1 MPEKMLVTQALDERD
16 LLVKKIGDKI
26 SRIRLVDVKKR
37 NEEKTAENR
46 VTPEELAGTAS
57 AAYQSILDLIDRF
70 QRIDAAIVASNA
82 ASTVRTSYGDFTVA
96 GAIALRNRLKGKGIY
111 DAEGAFETR
120 LTEQLER
127 QYRAAV
133 QTAENKNKSL
143 ESQAET
149 MRLSILGKDS
159 RGKDTRP
166 LEVVDAYI
174 RENTTEVIDP
184 LESQKK
190 VRKLQEKADTLLT
203 ELDTQIKVSN
213 ATTLIEF

>member
-1 MPEKMLVTQALDERD
+1 
-16 LLVKKIGDKI
+16 
-26 SRIRLVDVKKR
+26 
-37 NEEKTAENR
+37 
-46 VTPEELAGTAS
+46 
-57 AAYQSILDLIDRF
+57 
-70 QRIDAAIVASNA
+70 
-82 ASTVRTSYGDFTVA
+82 
-96 GAIALRNRLKGKGIY
+96 
-111 DAEGAFETR
+111 
-120 LTEQLER
+120 
-127 QYRAAV
+127 
-133 QTAENKNKSL
+133 
-143 ESQAET
+143 

>member
-1 MPEKMLVTQALDERD
+1 MSEKMLVTQALDERD

-26 SRIRLVDVKKR
+26 QKIQVADTKKR
-37 NEEKTAENR
+37 NEEKTVVAR
-46 VTPEELAGTAS
+46 VTAEEFGGAAS
-57 AAYQSILDLIDRF
+57 AAYQQIMDLIDRY

-82 ASTVRTSYGDFTVA
+82 ETKINTSQGAFTVA
-96 GAIALRNRLKGKGIY
+96 GAIALRNRLKGSGIY
-111 DAEGAFETR
+111 ESNGAFETH
-120 LTEQLER
+120 LIVQLER
-127 QYRAAV
+127 QYQNAV
-133 QTAENKNKSL
+133 QSAEIKNKGL

-159 RGKDTRP
+159 KVKDVKP

-190 VRKLQEKADTLLT
+190 AEELRSRIDTLLT

-213 ATTLIEF
+213 ATTTIEF